1 MPGRIA
7 QRDWRSGLAANAFNA
22 AIDSAAAS
30 IIVHSPSAGLV
41 WVVYHLFIQAEAVT
55 DLTFRSAATNLSGPI
70 HFLQGTEKGWADGG
84 SPVMRGINAG
94 DDFIIVNANSIQ
106 LNGWALMGVNRTA

>member
-22 AIDSAAAS
+22 AIDSASAS

-41 WVVYHLFIQAEAVT
+41 WIVYHLFIQAEAVT
-55 DLTFRSAATNLSGPI
+55 DLTFRSQATNISGPI
-70 HFLQGTEKGWADGG
+70 NFLQGTEKGWADGG
-84 SPVMRGINAG
+84 SPVLKGINAG
-94 DDFIIVNANSIQ
+94 DDFIIVNANSVQ
-106 LNGWALMGVNRTA
+106 LNGWALMGVIRTA